1 VTGLIIA
8 GYVVGWFLSGVVGF
22 VVAEIFAPNDS
33 PDSWWVALAFGPVIL
48 PLAIAVFLSWAFE
61 LGPIRR
67 FILWGRGK
75 VWK

>member
-8 GYVVGWFLSGVVGF
+8 GYVVGWLLSGAFGF

-33 PDSWWVALAFGPVIL
+33 PDSWWVALVFGP
-48 PLAIAVFLSWAFE
+48 AVLLFSIVVFGAWAFE